1 LPIKNKSGIG
11 RSEEELITKCGNSG
25 YLVASPISKMIIDL
39 TEKNVGWNCNKIE
52 DNKYQVSLQPI
63 DGEELKIIMTLDQFY
78 LTCLDI
84 FSSLPEDKQDSI
96 PTDPW

>member
-1 LPIKNKSGIG
+1 
-11 RSEEELITKCGNSG
+11 
-25 YLVASPISKMIIDL
+25 MIVDL
-39 TEKNVGWNCNKIE
+39 TEKNVGWNCHKIE
-52 DNKYQVSLQPI
+52 HNKYIISLQAI
-63 DGEELKIIMTLDQFY
+63 DEEELKIIMTLDQFY